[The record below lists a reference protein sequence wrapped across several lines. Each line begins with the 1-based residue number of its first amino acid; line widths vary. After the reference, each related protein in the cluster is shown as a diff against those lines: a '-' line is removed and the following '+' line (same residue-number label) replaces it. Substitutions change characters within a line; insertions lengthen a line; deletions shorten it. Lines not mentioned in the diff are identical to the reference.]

1 MSGERLNGYAVGYGR
16 PPRHTR
22 FQPGQSGNPSGRP
35 KGAQNFK
42 SLFQKILKEQISLR
56 EGAVTKKISKAEA
69 ILRGLVIGA
78 MKGDA
83 RSVMALFRLA
93 EQTGEFDED
102 RNGGNNLQIIVRRFG
117 ADLDDDDPDG
127 RSFPAI
133 SHFNRE

>member
-1 MSGERLNGYAVGYGR
+1 MTDEHTNGYAVGYRR

-22 FQPGQSGNPSGRP
+22 FQPGESGNPSGRP

-93 EQTGEFDED
+93 EQTGEFDDD
-102 RNGGNNLQIIVRRFG
+102 RDNDNNIQVIIRRFA
-117 ADLDDDDPDG
+117 ADSIDDPD
-127 RSFPAI
+127 RQSFPAI
-133 SHFNRE
+133 SHINRD